1 MKEKDFNCLNGYP
14 SPKKLKRVLEKH
26 GLDTVEMQRISIMDS
41 YDSNRVGY
49 AWRGTK
55 TTQKM
60 EGIELTLALNNVDVI
75 FSKRSE
81 DLDRGFVYIDKCK

>member
-1 MKEKDFNCLNGYP
+1 MKDKDFNCLFGYP
-14 SPKKLKRVLEKH
+14 SPKKLRKVLEKH
-26 GLDTVEMQRISIMDS
+26 GLDSEEIQRISIMDS

-49 AWRGTK
+49 AWRGTR

-60 EGIELTLALNNVDVI
+60 EGIEQTLMLNNINVI
-75 FSKRSE
+75 FSKRNE